1 MRQRKEIRLRCHHV
15 YIYNFFFILLIIL
28 MVALPKSWAIC
39 LWKNA
44 AKALRATAVLPRK
57 AWKSLWR
64 PWSANPRKEKTSAGL
79 KNPTGDYVPS
89 SQFERMRSG
98 RRASMALPAA
108 PRSFVLIR
116 IPDSPA
122 AMETIARI
130 VCWKK
135 RVRNWKVSPQL
146 QIPWKVESVGNNKN
160 VNIPWKKGGKNYP
173 RNSNKNK
180 ELPRKSPWTP

>member
-1 MRQRKEIRLRCHHV
+1 M
-15 YIYNFFFILLIIL
+15 
-28 MVALPKSWAIC
+28 MALPKSWAFC

-89 SQFERMRSG
+89 SQFEWMRSG
-98 RRASMALPAA
+98 CRASMALPAA

-146 QIPWKVESVGNNKN
+146 HISWKFEIVGINKN
-160 VNIPWKKGGKNYP
+160 VLLPWKLGGKK
-173 RNSNKNK
+173 RSR
-180 ELPRKSPWTP
+180 EFQ